1 MSYFSGSNFN
11 PLLAKL
17 EIFAFPLQVTAIQ
30 PARKLHLGK
39 KYQPMVR
46 TLQNF
51 AETRHGAEDISH

>member
-30 PARKLHLGK
+30 PAHKLHLGK
-39 KYQPMVR
+39 KYQPMV
-46 TLQNF
+46 
-51 AETRHGAEDISH
+51 